1 MMVESKRFF
10 SVILLYLG
18 HTQLQNTH
26 QSDTFSTNFGDEI
39 RRGFSVFGE
48 FFDIFLKI
56 EQNQRVKDVFYWG
69 DAPRYAKQSMETPQV
84 VAQAL

>member
-48 FFDIFLKI
+48 L
-56 EQNQRVKDVFYWG
+56 G
-69 DAPRYAKQSMETPQV
+69 
-84 VAQAL
+84 